1 MIELPVTVTQSLSY
15 ILHDGVIWIFGIMV
29 LLSLI
34 TLKVRTDVRRTLFH
48 TFGLYLFSLF
58 LLIVSGL
65 LHYFGNIDAAHISR
79 NIAILIEGIT
89 LIKLAGIFLF
99 QIILPLIHIT
109 LPSILEDILAIIGYV
124 VWAMVRLHYAG
135 VDLSG
140 IVTTSAVITAVI
152 AFSMQDTLGNILGG
166 VSIQID
172 KSIQIGDWI
181 KVGDSVG
188 RVVDIRWRSTAIETR
203 NWETV
208 IIPNSVLMKNTFSV
222 LGRRDGEPE
231 QWRRWVWFNVSYEI
245 PPERVIAVVNEAIRS
260 ARIANVALRPLPNCV
275 MMDFDKST
283 ARYAMRYWLTDLF
296 VDDPTDSTVRIHIFA
311 ALKREGIIPA
321 IPEQTIH
328 LIKET
333 EKLVQAKEKREISRR
348 IDLLKSQSLFRALNS
363 EEIQLLAENL
373 KYTPYVEGDLITRQG
388 SVAHWLYIMVK
399 GSIQVSIKTPS
410 GQRKVLNTITA
421 DENGTIIGEMG
432 LMTGEAR
439 SATVEALDD
448 VICFR
453 IDKPLF
459 ERILK
464 SRPEIAMD
472 ISKIIADRQ
481 HLLNETIESMNKE
494 QAKGSSK
501 QQQHL
506 VLSKIKRFFGI

>member
-1 MIELPVTVTQSLSY
+1 MFELPPLINHSLSY
-15 ILHDGVIWIFGIMV
+15 ILHDGVATIFAIMV
-29 LLSLI
+29 MLSLI
-34 TLKVRTDVRRTLFH
+34 TIKVRKDVRKTLRH
-48 TFGLYLFSLF
+48 TFGIYLFSLF
-58 LLIVSGL
+58 LLVVAGVF
-65 LHYFGNIDAAHISR
+65 HYFGNSDAAYITR
-79 NIAILIEGIT
+79 NIAILLEGVA
-89 LIKLAGIFLF
+89 LIKLGGVFLF
-99 QIILPLIHIT
+99 QIILPLVHIH
-109 LPSILEDILAIIGYV
+109 LPSILEDILAIIGYLI
-124 VWAMVRLHYAG
+124 WAMVRLHYAG

-222 LGRRDGEPE
+222 LGRRNGEPE

-245 PPERVIAVVNEAIRS
+245 PPERVISVVDSAIRS
-260 ARIANVALRPLPNCV
+260 ARIPNVARRPLPNCV

-283 ARYAMRYWLTDLF
+283 ARYALRYWLTDLF
-296 VDDPTDSTVRIHIFA
+296 ADDPTDSSVRVHIFA
-311 ALKREGIIPA
+311 ALKREDIIPA

-328 LIKET
+328 MIKET
-333 EKLVQAKEKREISRR
+333 EKLVMAKERRELNKRIE
-348 IDLLKSQSLFRALNS
+348 LLKSHTLFRSLNS
-363 EEIQLLAENL
+363 DEIKLLAEHL
-373 KYTPYVEGDLITRQG
+373 KYTPYVAGDLITQQG
-388 SVAHWLYIMVK
+388 SIAHWLYIMVK
-399 GSIQVSIKTPS
+399 GTVQVSIKTTD
-410 GQRKVLNTITA
+410 GRRQNLNTISA
-421 DENGTIIGEMG
+421 SENGTIIGEMG

-439 SATVEALDD
+439 SATVEAVDE
-448 VICFR
+448 VVCYR

-459 ERILK
+459 EQILK
-464 SRPEIAMD
+464 TRPEIAED
-472 ISKIIADRQ
+472 LSAIIADRQ
-481 HLLNETIESMNKE
+481 HQLNETLEVMNKA
-494 QAKGSSK
+494 QSKTISK

-506 VLSKIKRFFGI
+506 VLEKIRDFFGI